1 MVCWRP
7 VLLPG
12 GTNAV
17 VDISKLRDYVLN
29 PDHPRGKH
37 KARVF
42 ARALRLG
49 TLDAEFLQ
57 KELLHAALSPAA
69 VLREQDEYGQRYTLD
84 FEIANA
90 GERAIVRSGWIVLI
104 GESAPR
110 LTTCFVLS
118 SQGL

>member
-17 VDISKLRDYVLN
+17 VDISKLRGYVLN

-57 KELLHAALSPAA
+57 KELLHAAFSPAA
-69 VLREQDEYGQRYTLD
+69 VLREQDKYGQRYMLD

-110 LTTCFVLS
+110 LTTYFVLS
-118 SQGL
+118 S